1 MDKESKSF
9 RMEKNKSK
17 TNPAQEDLKDLKSAQ
32 DLTETEVKRIDLE
45 VEADHP
51 FRKTAQIRTKHFLL
65 LKPIQIQNPR
75 TETENLAFF
84 SQYGLHL

>member
-32 DLTETEVKRIDLE
+32 DLTETEIKRIDLE

-51 FRKTAQIRTKHFLL
+51 FRKITQIRTKHFLL
-65 LKPIQIQNPR
+65 LKPIQIQKPQ
-75 TETENLAFF
+75 TETEILAFF
-84 SQYGLHL
+84 QNMK